1 MLTLGRYGHA
11 QAHPGMVGMNAMAMD
26 PYYMMQQQQQQ
37 QQQQYGM
44 PGAAGGY
51 EHMQVCVVFRP
62 FLSFL

>member
-1 MLTLGRYGHA
+1 
-11 QAHPGMVGMNAMAMD
+11 MVGMNAMAMD

-51 EHMQVCVVFRP
+51 EHMQVCVFP
-62 FLSFL
+62 TIFEFPLM